1 MPMAG
6 QRRRRRRPTE
16 PPPPSRLRGTL
27 PRTRLRTRI
36 YDDGTCRRACYDFG
50 QLMDRGDLS
59 AMGYVEGSL
68 LVGNLS
74 GKMVFVEIGI
84 LGRIELIE
92 R

>member
-1 MPMAG
+1 
-6 QRRRRRRPTE
+6 
-16 PPPPSRLRGTL
+16 
-27 PRTRLRTRI
+27 
-36 YDDGTCRRACYDFG
+36 
-50 QLMDRGDLS
+50 MDRGDLS